1 MFSGRKSARAGAPV
15 GVPFAASASGR
26 TGVEVFSGKTGKPR
40 AVISGHVAD
49 FARGKSEFAA
59 VTFELDWP
67 FHRAMPNEFR
77 LRRCSG
83 GRAARNLVG
92 SAADTA
98 TSTEEKKLQR
108 AAAATELVDSIRSET
123 RRFRARRLVT
133 RRCRRGKYSVRRC
146 ECWQRFGD
154 TCCAE
159 DRIYH
164 PRSIARGATDP
175 TGRCC
180 AAGNDNSRS
189 RASSLRA
196 LAAAPQSQPNRKAS

>member
-1 MFSGRKSARAGAPV
+1 MFSGRRSARAGAPV
-15 GVPFAASASGR
+15 GAPFAASASVR

-40 AVISGHVAD
+40 AAISGHVAD
-49 FARGKSEFAA
+49 FSRGKSEARGSPAVVAGVPPGFADY
-59 VTFELDWP
+59 V
-67 FHRAMPNEFR
+67 
-77 LRRCSG
+77 
-83 GRAARNLVG
+83 
-92 SAADTA
+92 ADTA
-98 TSTEEKKLQR
+98 ASTEEKKLQR

-133 RRCRRGKYSVRRC
+133 RRCRRGTYSARHC
-146 ECWQRFGD
+146 ECWRRFLD